1 MLLMLL
7 PATAAAA
14 AGGGCGVTCMI
25 VWEGEGLWASWRGAT
40 RERRWNKPE
49 SSYVVE
55 AALGVTT
62 SNFLGPSKFSPTERR
77 ESHSRRRRVIDM
89 CTQRSHTHAHTHTQ
103 PRPRK
108 APRAQAPRPLT
119 GQYRKAVHK
128 CAVYT
133 PQAGKLPCVCHA
145 AAPSLVAPALHHL
158 RAASPPHLSS
168 LDEQR
173 F

>member
-62 SNFLGPSKFSPTERR
+62 SNFLVNSLPQRDERA
-77 ESHSRRRRVIDM
+77 
-89 CTQRSHTHAHTHTQ
+89 T
-103 PRPRK
+103 
-108 APRAQAPRPLT
+108 
-119 GQYRKAVHK
+119 
-128 CAVYT
+128 
-133 PQAGKLPCVCHA
+133 A
-145 AAPSLVAPALHHL
+145 AA
-158 RAASPPHLSS
+158 AAV
-168 LDEQR
+168 
-173 F
+173 